1 MSKVVIDSLPRS
13 GARYRDKCAI
23 IVVDVIRF
31 TTTAATAV
39 SLGRDVYPVSTT
51 DDALELSVTLNDPI
65 LAGEQGGNVPFGF
78 QMTNSPVLVTALSV
92 VPCGSYTDPGRPIVL
107 VSSSGT
113 RLFANSLGKSNVY
126 LGCFRNMTALAEY
139 VCQNESHVAVLGA
152 GTRGNF
158 RREDQMGCAWI
169 TEKLVAHGFDFEDSE
184 TESLVEEWSGRDIQ
198 EIREG
203 RSANYLI
210 STGQSHDLEFVLHH
224 IEDLNIV
231 PIATPAGKIEDA
243 AGKAATTH
251 N

>member
-1 MSKVVIDSLPRS
+1 MRSDWHKTCCRYCGHRISGMSLRIIGLPLR
-13 GARYRDKCAI
+13 GC
-23 IVVDVIRF
+23 
-31 TTTAATAV
+31 
-39 SLGRDVYPVSTT
+39 
-51 DDALELSVTLNDPI
+51 
-65 LAGEQGGNVPFGF
+65 
-78 QMTNSPVLVTALSV
+78 
-92 VPCGSYTDPGRPIVL
+92 
-107 VSSSGT
+107 
-113 RLFANSLGKSNVY
+113 Y

-139 VCQNESHVAVLGA
+139 VCKNESHVAVLGA
-152 GTRGNF
+152 GTRGTF

-198 EIREG
+198 VIREG

-210 STGQSHDLEFVLHH
+210 STGQSHDLEFILHH

-243 AGKAATTH
+243 TAKTAATR